1 MVVVVP
7 IQMVIGRSTY
17 KILKQFKKLV
27 PSKFFTGSWRKFGFI
42 PQIIRYLVIWPFH
55 LGHLTSEVDC
65 CFLALAASFYL

>member
-27 PSKFFTGSWRKFGFI
+27 PRKFFTGSWRKFGFM
-42 PQIIRYLVIWPFH
+42 PQIIRYLVMPFD
-55 LGHLTSEVDC
+55 L
-65 CFLALAASFYL
+65 